1 MPESVSSTARGVRP
15 GACDTEEHGACL
27 CPPVYAAAWPD
38 ATDKRIARDLLPTHF
53 NFPETQPLKSLGN
66 STISQKIIPQ
76 SVEDG

>member
-1 MPESVSSTARGVRP
+1 
-15 GACDTEEHGACL
+15 
-27 CPPVYAAAWPD
+27 VYAAAWPD